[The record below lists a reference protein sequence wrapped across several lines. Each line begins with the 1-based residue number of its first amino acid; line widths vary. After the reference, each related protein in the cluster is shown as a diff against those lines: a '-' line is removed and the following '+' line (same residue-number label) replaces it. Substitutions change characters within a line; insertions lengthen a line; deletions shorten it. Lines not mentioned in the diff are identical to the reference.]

1 MSGPET
7 IAVIRDLSIIVA
19 AVVFI
24 GIFVPAGILYFR
36 LYRSLS
42 RAGRNMENI
51 TSMVLESVVR
61 PLTSLTSLLEVV
73 NHIVGLVQRRSP
85 ERSVGDGKD

>member
-24 GIFVPAGILYFR
+24 MVFVPAGILYFR

-42 RAGRNMENI
+42 RVGRNMENI
-51 TSMVLESVVR
+51 TSTLLETVVR
-61 PLTSLTSLLEVV
+61 PLTTLTSLLEVV

-85 ERSVGDGKD
+85 ERSVEDGKE